1 MKVDTHLMGSE
12 RGYGELSASTGL
24 SASDCEAIV
33 QVDIGQPAGGRAD
46 RLASQLVVICRRLP
60 SDGIALTRCIPG
72 PVDDVGRPTIQ
83 FRTMVMSVSEWV
95 QSVRHALPWLLRSNA
110 VWTDSSFDRG
120 MRLTLDVPSPSP
132 STPTR
137 SAWVLGCM
145 VAAGPRPVLLKGD
158 AASEEAM
165 LILLAG
171 VSDEDA
177 AHLQWGLGLGRRVPS
192 LDVATI
198 GIGAS
203 VPGADVRS
211 INEVSMQSYGS
222 EAVLAL
228 PSLRGGDMAE
238 QSFKQQPSV
247 SSRRPDGDR
256 AAMPWSSLL
265 GAVLLAAVIIIIFSI
280 LPNWMSSS
288 PVLPAEVASQAET
301 AIEGGPKPVPDSV
314 GTPGNEE
321 PEEENVSLPVTK
333 SNDAEA
339 ANDAAPATPEAVEP
353 TPPDDSV
360 AEDDPVVVKE
370 VVPMVELEPAHEA
383 GSNPAAPSAPEL
395 IVLHDP
401 ANVLVQLQKLYASLI
416 DDPTFLPNRP
426 EGAKV
431 QTGVGIGVRDI
442 LRLLDSDIPSE
453 VDEAR
458 ADLCNSIEATR
469 PLDDVEALVNPE
481 AIAGWGSPE
490 ATEAWMAQRR
500 GAAADVFST
509 ERKARLSNIEG
520 CLKELRGLRN
530 VVLGLQMHWVV
541 APRKGMGLDL
551 AVAKVQAWY
560 SSQQDGLF
568 ADIAVA
574 QWQLGE
580 AKAMAKEEQDVGR
593 IAQLKSEITILQ
605 EDAARAKWYEAVLSG
620 FGTESP
626 ELRWPIGAAID
637 ALNESRDILKTDR
650 NEFPNRGL

>member
-24 SASDCEAIV
+24 SASDCEAIF

-120 MRLTLDVPSPSP
+120 MRLTLDVPSSSP
-132 STPTR
+132 ATPTR

-158 AASEEAM
+158 AASEDAM

-265 GAVLLAAVIIIIFSI
+265 GAVLLAAVIIFIFSI

-288 PVLPAEVASQAET
+288 PVPPAEVASQTEP

-339 ANDAAPATPEAVEP
+339 ANDAAPATQEAVKP
-353 TPPDDSV
+353 TPPDNSV
-360 AEDDPVVVKE
+360 AEVDPVVVKE
-370 VVPMVELEPAHEA
+370 EVPMVELVPAHEA
-383 GSNPAAPSAPEL
+383 ASNPAAASAPEL

-442 LRLLDSDIPSE
+442 LHLLGSDTPSE

-500 GAAADVFST
+500 GVST
-509 ERKARLSNIEG
+509 EDFSSERKERLSNIEG
-520 CLKELRGLRN
+520 CLSELRGLRH
-530 VVLGLQMHWVV
+530 VVQGLQKHWVDS
-541 APRKGMGLDL
+541 PRKGMGLHEALVEVQSSFL
-551 AVAKVQAWY
+551 AKQEALLPDVLYAQDELKKAK
-560 SSQQDGLF
+560 
-568 ADIAVA
+568 
-574 QWQLGE
+574 
-580 AKAMAKEEQDVGR
+580 AKEEQDVGR
-593 IAQLKSEITILQ
+593 ITQLESEITTLQ
-605 EDAARAKWYEAVLSG
+605 EDAARAMSYEAVLSG
-620 FGTESP
+620 FGNESP

-637 ALNESRDILKTDR
+637 ALNESRHLLKTDPI
-650 NEFPNRGL
+650 ESPNRGL

>member
-60 SDGIALTRCIPG
+60 SESIALTRCIPG

-120 MRLTLDVPSPSP
+120 MRLTLDVPSSSP
-132 STPTR
+132 ATPTR

-158 AASEEAM
+158 AASEDAM

-247 SSRRPDGDR
+247 SPRRPDGDR

-265 GAVLLAAVIIIIFSI
+265 GAVLLAAVIIFIFSI

-288 PVLPAEVASQAET
+288 PVPPAEVASQTEPAT
-301 AIEGGPKPVPDSV
+301 EGGSMPVPDSA
-314 GTPGNEE
+314 GTQGNEE
-321 PEEENVSLPVTK
+321 SEKENAALDITK
-333 SNDAEA
+333 PIDTEA
-339 ANDAAPATPEAVEP
+339 ANDAAPATPEAVEQ
-353 TPPDDSV
+353 TSPDDPV

-383 GSNPAAPSAPEL
+383 ASNPAAASALEVIVPHAPA
-395 IVLHDP
+395 IVL
-401 ANVLVQLQKLYASLI
+401 AKLQSLYAELKG
-416 DDPTFLPNRP
+416 DPDFLPNRP
-426 EGAKV
+426 LGAKV
-431 QTGVGIGVRDI
+431 QTGVAIGVHDI
-442 LRLLDSDIPSE
+442 LHLLGSDNPSA
-453 VDEAR
+453 VHEAR
-458 ADLCNSIEATR
+458 KDLCQSIEATW
-469 PLDDVEALVNPE
+469 PLDDVMALVNPE

-490 ATEAWMAQRR
+490 ATEDWMAQRR

-509 ERKARLSNIEG
+509 ERKARLSDIEG
-520 CLKELRGLRN
+520 CLKELRGFRN
-530 VVLGLQMHWVV
+530 VVLGLQKHWVI
-541 APRKGMGLDL
+541 APRKDMGLGK
-551 AVAKVQAWY
+551 AVAKEQVWY
-560 SSQQDGLF
+560 HAQQEALF
-568 ADIAVA
+568 IQVTDA
-574 QWQLGE
+574 QWKLKT
-580 AKAMAKEEQDVGR
+580 AKAKEEQDDGR
-593 IAQLKSEITILQ
+593 ITQLESEITTLQ
-605 EDAARAKWYEAVLSG
+605 EDAARAMSYEAVLSG

-626 ELRWPIGAAID
+626 ESRWPIGAAID
-637 ALNESRDILKTDR
+637 ALNDSRNLLKTDR
-650 NEFPNRGL
+650 TESPNRGL